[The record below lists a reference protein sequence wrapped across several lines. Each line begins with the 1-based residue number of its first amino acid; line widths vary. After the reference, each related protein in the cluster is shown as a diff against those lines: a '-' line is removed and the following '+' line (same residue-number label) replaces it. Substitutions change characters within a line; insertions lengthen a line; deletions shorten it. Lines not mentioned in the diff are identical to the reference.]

1 MIIEAKNLKKIYR
14 MKKAV
19 DDISFTIEAGTIFGL
34 IGPNGAGKSTTIH
47 MLTGIIDPTAG
58 SVKLFGQDFHASSIE
73 LKKRMGVMPERPAL
87 FENLTVYE
95 QIFFSGKIYGLDK
108 LLLEK
113 RITELLRQ
121 FDLINQQNKFIYEL
135 SAGMKKKLAFICA
148 LIHDPD
154 LIVLDEPF
162 ENIDPLASQIVQD
175 IIRQLADN
183 GRTIFLTSHNLTLVE
198 KRCTHIAIINEG
210 KIVMRGDTQGILK
223 QIEGGK
229 NQADKQ
235 ALLEQLYLEIIA
247 PDRKAGSLSW
257 LDRLV

>member
-1 MIIEAKNLKKIYR
+1 
-14 MKKAV
+14 
-19 DDISFTIEAGTIFGL
+19 
-34 IGPNGAGKSTTIH
+34 
-47 MLTGIIDPTAG
+47 
-58 SVKLFGQDFHASSIE
+58 
-73 LKKRMGVMPERPAL
+73 
-87 FENLTVYE
+87 
-95 QIFFSGKIYGLDK
+95 
-108 LLLEK
+108 
-113 RITELLRQ
+113 
-121 FDLINQQNKFIYEL
+121 
-135 SAGMKKKLAFICA
+135 MKKKLAFICA

-175 IIRQLADN
+175 IIRQLTDN

-210 KIVMRGDTQGILK
+210 KIVMRGDTKGILK